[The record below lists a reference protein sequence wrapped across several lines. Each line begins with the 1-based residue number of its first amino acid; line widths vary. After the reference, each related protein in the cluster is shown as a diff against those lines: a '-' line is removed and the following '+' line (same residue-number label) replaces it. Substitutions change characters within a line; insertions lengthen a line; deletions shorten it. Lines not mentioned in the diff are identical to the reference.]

1 MLQYGGEAESER
13 ERERE
18 RERVHMAR
26 QKARVIKGRLVLLVT
41 IQSIRPALILCE
53 GKVLMA

>member
-1 MLQYGGEAESER
+1 MLQYGGEAER

-18 RERVHMAR
+18 RENAHAR